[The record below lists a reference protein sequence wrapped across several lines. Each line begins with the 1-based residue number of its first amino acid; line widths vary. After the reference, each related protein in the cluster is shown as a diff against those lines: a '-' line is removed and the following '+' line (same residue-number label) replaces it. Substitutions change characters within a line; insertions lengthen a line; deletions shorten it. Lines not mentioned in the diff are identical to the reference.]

1 MNQKKRKKQL
11 IINENEIL
19 SEEAYEYMLD
29 TNDFIEDDLRG
40 LDVQIDNINDIEFD
54 SSFDY

>member
-40 LDVQIDNINDIEFD
+40 LDVQINDINDIEFD